1 MLSQVALRELL
12 QQLYLEDY
20 PGDVSTGDETMDSF
34 FSRYQ
39 KGECEA
45 VWAELLALQGQVRHE
60 PHYSDALAV
69 ARETMRRAQHNIEVL
84 ISRLQLV
91 GYTFGYAWIEPR
103 ALIEDRELHEAA
115 SDEEREEVERYSIR
129 AWAQTK
135 PPVLAPP
142 RPDVQFRLAEL
153 EQAIGLLP
161 LSLRAWYE
169 NVGAVNFVGTPPPR
183 WGYTSFLLPPGAV
196 SPQASPRV
204 EVEESAIASVDG
216 AVNWLRQPTY
226 TLDPLYI
233 EYLFAPD
240 DVSAEAASHQ
250 PHKPIA
256 KQIISI
262 APGRFFKPIAPDQYL
277 KYHISGSGPYAVT
290 LPNGAVDAPI
300 EGEWHSTTFVGYL
313 RACFRWAGLPG
324 MENLIPHSDYRN
336 AIESDLRYLTQ
347 GLLPI

>member
-1 MLSQVALRELL
+1 ME
-12 QQLYLEDY
+12 
-20 PGDVSTGDETMDSF
+20 SF

-45 VWAELLALQGQVRHE
+45 VWAELLELQGQVRHE
-60 PHYSDALAV
+60 PQYSDALAV

-84 ISRLQLV
+84 ISRLQSV

-129 AWAQTK
+129 TWAQSK
-135 PPVLAPP
+135 PPVLSPP
-142 RPDVQFRLAEL
+142 RSDAQFRLAEL
-153 EQAIGLLP
+153 EQAIGTLP

-169 NVGAVNFVGTPPPR
+169 NVGAVNFVGTPPLR
-183 WGYTSFLLPPGAV
+183 WGYTSFMLPPGAI

-204 EVEESAIASVDG
+204 EVEGSAQTNCDPIPVLAEESAMASVDG
-216 AVNWLRQPTY
+216 EANWLRQPTY

-233 EYLFAPD
+233 DYLFAPD

-250 PHKPIA
+250 SHKPIA
-256 KQIISI
+256 KQVISI
-262 APGRFFKPIAPDQYL
+262 APGRFLKPIAPDQYL

-324 MENLIPHSDYRN
+324 MENLIQHSDYRN
-336 AIESDLRYLTQ
+336 DIESDLRYLTQ